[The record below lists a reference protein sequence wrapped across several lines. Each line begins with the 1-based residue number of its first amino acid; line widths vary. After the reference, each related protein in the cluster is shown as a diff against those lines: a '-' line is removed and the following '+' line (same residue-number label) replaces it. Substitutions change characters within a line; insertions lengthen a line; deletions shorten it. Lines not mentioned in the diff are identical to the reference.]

1 MIEKQ
6 NNNKTSKNSTK
17 INEKEKIIMKSK
29 KAIMPS
35 RILGMGWDFARS
47 KALATGVELNVF
59 THIADGKHTVDEI
72 ADAADSSSRGME
84 MLLDALVG
92 LKLLKKQQKGNYYL
106 APDSG
111 EFLVRGKPGF
121 LGDMSMHTAQL
132 NEVWG
137 HLTESVKTGKPY
149 MRVDEDK
156 TAEDF
161 FPALVKALFN
171 MNYQA
176 ARYAA
181 SFLKKKGRNIT
192 NILDVAAG
200 SCVWGIGFA
209 QEFNITKLTAIDF
222 PSVCKVAREHAK
234 NFQLDDRFECI
245 EGDIRSIDFGNNS
258 YDLVMLGHICHSEGK
273 INTQKLLKKSYNALK
288 AGGSLLIAEFMPND
302 EKTAPAIPL
311 LFGLNM
317 LVNTNEGAV
326 YTIKE
331 FQEWL
336 TACEFKKIEILNK
349 APSISPLILATK

>member
-1 MIEKQ
+1 M
-6 NNNKTSKNSTK
+6 
-17 INEKEKIIMKSK
+17 NEKEKKIIMSSK
-29 KAIMPS
+29 KAIMPN
-35 RILGMGWDFARS
+35 RILDMGWDFARS
-47 KALATGVELNVF
+47 KALATGVELDVF
-59 THIADGKHTVDEI
+59 THIADGKHTAGEI
-72 ADAADSSSRGME
+72 AGAADSNRRGME

-106 APDSG
+106 VPDSG

-121 LGDMSMHTAQL
+121 LGDMCAHTVQL
-132 NEVWG
+132 NEGWN

-149 MRVDEDK
+149 MRVDENK

-161 FPALVKALFN
+161 FPALVRALFN

-181 SFLKKKGRNIT
+181 SFLRKKGRNIT

-209 QEFNITKLTAIDF
+209 QEFHVAKLTAIDF
-222 PSVCKVAREHAK
+222 PSVCDVAREHAK
-234 NFQLDDRFECI
+234 NFKLDDRFECI
-245 EGDIRSIDFGNNS
+245 EGDIRSIDFGNNR
-258 YDLVMLGHICHSEGK
+258 YDLIILGHICHSEGR

-288 AGGSLLIAEFMPND
+288 AGGSLLIAEFMPNN

-311 LFGLNM
+311 LFALNM
-317 LVNTNEGAV
+317 LVNTNEGEV
-326 YTIKE
+326 YTIEE
-331 FQEWL
+331 FQGWL
-336 TACEFKKIEILNK
+336 TACEFKKVEILNK